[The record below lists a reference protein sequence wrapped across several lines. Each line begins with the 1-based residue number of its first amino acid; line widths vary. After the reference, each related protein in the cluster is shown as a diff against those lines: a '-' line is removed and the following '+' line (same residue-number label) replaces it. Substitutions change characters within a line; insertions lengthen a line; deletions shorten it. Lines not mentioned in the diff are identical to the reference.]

1 MIGMEEFPLETA
13 LGKELGKMI
22 ANEHLQGGVK
32 LHMKSGV
39 KEITKDQ
46 NGNINGVVLTDGT
59 VLNVDMA
66 IVGTGI
72 IPNTKFLERHDSGIK
87 VDEQG
92 AIVCDPFL

>member
-1 MIGMEEFPLETA
+1 
-13 LGKELGKMI
+13 
-22 ANEHLQGGVK
+22 
-32 LHMKSGV
+32 MKSGV

-59 VLNVDMA
+59 VLDVDMA

-72 IPNTKFLERHDSGIK
+72 TPNTKFLERNDSGIK
-87 VDEQG
+87 IDEQG

>member
-1 MIGMEEFPLETA
+1 MQYKDKFDVHVIGMEEFPLEIA

-22 ANEHLQGGVK
+22 ANEHLKEGVK

-46 NGNINGVVLTDGT
+46 NGNINGVILIDGT

-66 IVGTGI
+66 IVGAGI
-72 IPNTKFLERHDSGIK
+72 TPSTKFLERHESGIK
-87 VDEQG
+87 VDS
-92 AIVCDPFL
+92 